1 MKLRYIHIRPP
12 VDQDEWGNP
21 LHCMNH
27 GGFTIAYFATEN
39 DNNTITIE
47 WNYAICH
54 DKENFNKK
62 LGREIAKGR
71 FYSLRLNNFFSNF
84 NSIGQFYDHL
94 SDLNSHKLQT
104 QYPIHPS
111 DNNW

>member
-21 LHCMNH
+21 LHCLNH
-27 GGFTIAYFATEN
+27 GGFTVAYMLN
-39 DNNTITIE
+39 GDTIE

-62 LGREIAKGR
+62 LGREIASGR
-71 FYSLRLNNFFSNF
+71 FYCPRINNFFTEITQEHF
-84 NSIGQFYDHL
+84 FDHL
-94 SDLNSHKLQT
+94 CELNHHSLQKN
-104 QYPIHPS
+104 YPIVPF
-111 DNNW
+111 NATW